1 MSDTKPATAGDLS
14 DAELRR
20 IYPGLRRF
28 AAVVAPEE
36 VDPDDLMQE
45 ALERLLA
52 HGTRDVV
59 HIEAYLR
66 QIIVHAASNHRR
78 QLGRLRRA
86 LSRLSHLT
94 AATDTEAEY
103 PSNLAFLEHIAPT
116 ARAVLFLQEVEGL
129 QIRVIAHQLRMSEAA
144 VKQTA
149 SRARRALREHIE
161 QETSE

>member
-1 MSDTKPATAGDLS
+1 MSATKPATAGDLS

-28 AAVVAPEE
+28 AAAVAPKEI
-36 VDPDDLMQE
+36 DPDDLMQE
-45 ALERLLA
+45 AFERLLA
-52 HGTRDVV
+52 RGTSDIV
-59 HIEAYLR
+59 HVEAYVR

-86 LSRLSHLT
+86 LGRLSLLT
-94 AATDTEAEY
+94 PTADAEADY
-103 PSNLAFLEHIAPT
+103 PSDLAFLEHISPT

-129 QIRVIAHQLRMSEAA
+129 QIRAIAHQLGMSEAA

-149 SRARRALREHIE
+149 SRARHDLRDHIE
-161 QETSE
+161 QETSK